1 MSDDNA
7 KTYLWIRSNTKETW
21 ERTIYVLHWF
31 SLGLK
36 VREQPRDFNILS
48 LSPETFAFSELFCA
62 LLAWKIVSV
71 THKRAKPNSLS
82 TTPYVDVRV
91 DALPSIIRAYQRKL
105 NIVDNSG
112 GIRRSLESFN
122 FREKGHREFSMF
134 YRIFK
139 NLKFSPADFPRKRC
153 RNVSVFRF
161 SLAWPE
167 GPLLE
172 RYDF

>member
-36 VREQPRDFNILS
+36 VREPCDFNIPS
-48 LSPETFAFSELFCA
+48 LSPEIAALSELFCA

-71 THKRAKPNSLS
+71 AHKRAKPNSLS
-82 TTPYVDVRV
+82 TTPYVGVRV
-91 DALPSIIRAYQRKL
+91 DALPSIIRACQRKL

-112 GIRRSLESFN
+112 EIRRSWESFN
-122 FREKGHREFSMF
+122 FREKGHREFSIF

-139 NLKFSPADFPRKRC
+139 NLKFSSVDFPRKRC

-172 RYDF
+172 RYVF